1 MADQRIQHTVT
12 FRLGD
17 DADPDAFFDRLLALE
32 AIDGVEDF
40 HLLRQVGTKNDFTHG
55 LTMTFAD
62 QAAYDAYD
70 AHPDHQAFVAEVWAR
85 DVADFLELD
94 YVRAAPAA

>member
-1 MADQRIQHTVT
+1 MLDTDDAIRHTVA
-12 FRLGD
+12 FRLRPEA
-17 DADPDAFFDRLLALE
+17 DAADFVARLRALAV
-32 AIDGVEDF
+32 IDGVEDF
-40 HLLRQVGTKNDFTHG
+40 QLLREVSPKNDFDHG

-70 AHPDHQAFVAEVWAR
+70 AHPDHRAFVAEVWER

-94 YVRAAPAA
+94 HQRAG